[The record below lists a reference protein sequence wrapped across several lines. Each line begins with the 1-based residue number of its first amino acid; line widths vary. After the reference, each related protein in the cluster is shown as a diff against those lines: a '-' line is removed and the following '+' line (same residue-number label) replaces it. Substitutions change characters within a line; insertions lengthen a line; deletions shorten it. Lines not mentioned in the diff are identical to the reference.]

1 LSLLFHVYKTLPM
14 EEKKKILI
22 VEDDEINM
30 YIMDRL
36 LKNEFILSKAKN
48 GDEALLLAEKN
59 NFDVVLM
66 DINLGNT
73 SIDGIEV
80 MKRIRIMENIK
91 IPRIFAVTSY
101 AMPED
106 RKRFLSLGF
115 DSYFAKPLQKED
127 LILEINNIRS

>member
-1 LSLLFHVYKTLPM
+1 M
-14 EEKKKILI
+14 EGKKKILI

-48 GDEALLLAEKN
+48 GDEALSLAGKN
-59 NFDVVLM
+59 HFDVILM

-80 MKRIRIMENIK
+80 MKRIRVMKNLK
-91 IPRIFAVTSY
+91 APQIFAVTSY

-106 RKRFLSLGF
+106 KQRFLNLGF
-115 DSYFAKPLQKED
+115 DAYFAKPLKKEE
-127 LILEINNIRS
+127 LIREINNINL

>member
-1 LSLLFHVYKTLPM
+1 MHIKSFDM

-30 YIMDRL
+30 YIMDKL
-36 LKNEFILSKAKN
+36 LKKEFVLSKANN
-48 GDEALLLAEKN
+48 GDEALQLAGDN
-59 NFDVVLM
+59 HFDVVLM

-80 MKRIRIMENIK
+80 MKRIRCMEMHK
-91 IPRIFAVTSY
+91 STPIFAVTSY

-106 RKRFLSLGF
+106 NRRFLDLGF
-115 DSYFAKPLQKED
+115 DAYFAKPLQKEN
-127 LILEINNIRS
+127 LIEKINNSKF

>member
-1 LSLLFHVYKTLPM
+1 M
-14 EEKKKILI
+14 EGKKKILI

-59 NFDVVLM
+59 HFDVILM

-80 MKRIRIMENIK
+80 MKRIRIMESLK
-91 IPRIFAVTSY
+91 ASRIFAVTSY

-106 RKRFLSLGF
+106 KKRFLNLGF
-115 DSYFAKPLQKED
+115 DAYFAKPLKKED
-127 LILEINNIRS
+127 LILEINNTES

>member
-1 LSLLFHVYKTLPM
+1 M
-14 EEKKKILI
+14 EAKKKILI

-48 GDEALLLAEKN
+48 GDEALSLAGKN
-59 NFDVVLM
+59 YFDVVLM

-80 MKRIRIMENIK
+80 MKRIRIMEK
-91 IPRIFAVTSY
+91 LSATKIFAVTSY

-106 RKRFLSLGF
+106 KQRFLNLGF
-115 DSYFAKPLQKED
+115 DAYFEKPLQKED
-127 LILEINNIRS
+127 LILEINNIKF

>member
-1 LSLLFHVYKTLPM
+1 MKA
-14 EEKKKILI
+14 KKKILL

-48 GDEALLLAEKN
+48 GDEALSLAEKN
-59 NFDVVLM
+59 YFDVVLM

-80 MKRIRIMENIK
+80 MKRIRIMK
-91 IPRIFAVTSY
+91 KLKATKIFAVTSY

-106 RKRFLSLGF
+106 KQRFLNLGF
-115 DSYFAKPLQKED
+115 DAYFAKPLQKEE
-127 LILEINNIRS
+127 LIMVINNIKS